1 MWKANTL
8 ESEKLLEKMTVFTKA
23 ADLAQRAVTLTL
35 FGAMVACGVGIAK
48 QVREYK
54 ESVKEQ
60 QSLPDYTGNANSL
73 TREENGTTK

>member
-1 MWKANTL
+1 
-8 ESEKLLEKMTVFTKA
+8 
-23 ADLAQRAVTLTL
+23 
-35 FGAMVACGVGIAK
+35 MVACGVGIAK

-60 QSLPDYTGNANSL
+60 QSLPDYTGNTNSL